1 MKTDE
6 HLNPDKS
13 VRKNWYGSGEQPWDV
28 AKRLGWAPAF
38 AATNVLKYLRRTKDP
53 EHSLE
58 SARWYY
64 AELTKMALANP
75 TASYKTPLGFA
86 SVIKERLV
94 AELTDEEFTKI
105 SPTEGGRLDP

>member
-1 MKTDE
+1 MKKDE
-6 HLNPDKS
+6 HLNPDQS
-13 VRKNWYGSGEQPWDV
+13 VRKDWYGPGKQPWDV

-64 AELTKMALANP
+64 AELGKMAARHP
-75 TASYKTPLGFA
+75 TADYRSVLGFA
-86 SVIKERLV
+86 AVIKERLV
-94 AELTDEEFTKI
+94 AELTDEEFTK
-105 SPTEGGRLDP
+105 LDIERIPR